1 MVYSEI
7 DKYSNLLWSA
17 KDPYELCRKNIR
29 GRDTR
34 SGTKSELKEESLK
47 WQKETKATF
56 GYGEITRVSE
66 YFFRILI
73 FNNMINI

>member
-47 WQKETKATF
+47 W
-56 GYGEITRVSE
+56 
-66 YFFRILI
+66 
-73 FNNMINI
+73 